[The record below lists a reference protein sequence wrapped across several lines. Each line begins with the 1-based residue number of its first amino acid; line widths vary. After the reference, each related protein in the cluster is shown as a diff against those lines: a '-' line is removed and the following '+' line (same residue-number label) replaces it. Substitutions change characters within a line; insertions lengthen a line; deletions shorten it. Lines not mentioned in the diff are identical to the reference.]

1 MGGGET
7 RSKRW
12 TGYKV
17 EEIVQKIER
26 EKNSKR
32 KLRKMEVNVRK
43 PTRQLTHTQKSKRK
57 LIEERKLSKK
67 QRSNFPKLRS
77 ELPDRI

>member
-43 PTRQLTHTQKSKRK
+43 PTRQLTHTQKR
-57 LIEERKLSKK
+57 E
-67 QRSNFPKLRS
+67 N
-77 ELPDRI
+77 

>member
-7 RSKRW
+7 RSRRW